1 MRCRP
6 MSLGGASRPT
16 RIIASAE
23 GAKVRLICLLLLF
36 WITPIYAADTRPP
49 IRFGLTAVV
58 VTENLRFLD
67 QWSQYLERK
76 MGRKVELVLRKSYRE
91 VMDLLESSNIDFA
104 WICGFPY
111 IQSREPESIQLLTVP
126 VYRGAPQYHSY
137 IIVPESSPLKNFSD
151 LQGKIFAFSDPDSN
165 SGFLY
170 PLSLMVAQ
178 DETPETFFRQTFFT
192 FNHAETVQAVSEQFA
207 DGGAVD
213 SYIWEYLAV
222 FRPEI
227 TAKTRIIKK
236 SPSFGFPP
244 IVSRL
249 GVNPNTVNMMK
260 TTLEDMD
267 KDVTGQAL
275 LTQLKLDDF
284 ASYSDSLF
292 NGIRAIANKVK
303 TVHPSFSALTD

>member
-1 MRCRP
+1 M
-6 MSLGGASRPT
+6 
-16 RIIASAE
+16 
-23 GAKVRLICLLLLF
+23 RLICLLLLF
-36 WITPIYAADTRPP
+36 WITPIHAADSQPP
-49 IRFGLTAVV
+49 LRFGLTAVV

-67 QWSQYLERK
+67 QWSQYLEHK

-91 VMDLLESSNIDFA
+91 IMDLLDSGSIDFA

-111 IQSREPESIQLLTVP
+111 IQPREPESIQLLTVP
-126 VYRGAPQYHSY
+126 VYRGAPRYHSY
-137 IIVPESSPLKNFSD
+137 IIVPQSSPYQNLSD
-151 LQGKIFAFSDPDSN
+151 LKGKIFAFSDPDSN

-227 TAKTRIIKK
+227 TEKTRIIKK

-249 GVNPNTVNMMK
+249 GLNSNTVNLIK

-267 KDVTGQAL
+267 KDVAGQAL

-284 ASYSDSLF
+284 GSYPDSLF
-292 NGIRAIANKVK
+292 NGIRAMANNVK
-303 TVHPSFSALTD
+303 TIHPSYSALTN